1 MLPLPLLGALID
13 TAGAA
18 IKAVRNS
25 GSSAASATPA
35 ASAGND
41 SASGPA
47 AVPFAQTLKQSVASR
62 HDAASGDTSD
72 GATSSTASTSAPN
85 SSTSTTGT
93 NPSKPSGNH
102 DDKSTDDA
110 NATPNPDAAAL
121 AAAVAMQAQLQAR
134 VDNPAPAAAD
144 AAATAAGAAALAGTA
159 VAAGQPD
166 ATAALAHQA
175 GTDAAATP
183 VAPAAARDA
192 LQAALA
198 KLSGDA
204 GAIALPAGA
213 AGTSSA
219 AAPTAAGA
227 QSTPT
232 VPTFDRTLAD
242 AKGALATQQT
252 PAQAA
257 ASALQAG
264 AGGQSAAQHGFG
276 SGEQAASPAA
286 DATAAAATAAATA
299 AAAAQANVQASP
311 VAGSIAA
318 ANAHVLAPHV
328 GTADW
333 TDALSQKVVFL
344 SNAHQQSAELTLNP
358 PDLGPLQVVLR
369 VADNHAHA
377 LFVSQHPQV
386 RDAVEAALP
395 KLREA
400 MEAGG
405 LGLGS
410 ATVSD
415 GGFGSQQNAQQQA
428 FAGGRP
434 ASRARAGSSGA
445 DAPLDA
451 APSAAAAATVSRA
464 GLVDTFA

>member
-1 MLPLPLLGALID
+1 MPPLPLLGALLD
-13 TAGAA
+13 TAGTA
-18 IKAVRNS
+18 IKAVRGA
-25 GSSAASATPA
+25 GSSASAT
-35 ASAGND
+35 SAGND
-41 SASGPA
+41 AATSQA
-47 AVPFAQTLKQSVASR
+47 AVPFAQTLKRSVVTR
-62 HDAASGDTSD
+62 HDTANAGKPDAATQQ
-72 GATSSTASTSAPN
+72 ASSTPAA
-85 SSTSTTGT
+85 GA
-93 NPSKPSGNH
+93 KPADRV

-110 NATPNPDAAAL
+110 NATPNADAAAL
-121 AAAVAMQAQLQAR
+121 AAAAAVQAQLQAR
-134 VDNPAPAAAD
+134 VNDAAPAGANAD
-144 AAATAAGAAALAGTA
+144 TAATAAQTTA
-159 VAAGQPD
+159 VSGQPD
-166 ATAALAHQA
+166 ATAALTNHA
-175 GTDAAATP
+175 GKDAAAE
-183 VAPAAARDA
+183 PALPASGRDA

-198 KLSGDA
+198 KLTGGA
-204 GAIALPAGA
+204 GAIAMPATGTA
-213 AGTSSA
+213 AATTAPASTTSASA
-219 AAPTAAGA
+219 AAAPL
-227 QSTPT
+227 TPK

-242 AKGALATQQT
+242 AKGALATQPT
-252 PAQAA
+252 PTQATAQ
-257 ASALQAG
+257 ALQAG
-264 AGGQSAAQHGFG
+264 ATGQPAAHALAAT
-276 SGEQAASPAA
+276 EEAASPAA
-286 DATAAAATAAATA
+286 DASVAAAATA
-299 AAAAQANVQASP
+299 AAAAQANLQASP
-311 VAGSIAA
+311 AASSVAA

-377 LFVSQHPQV
+377 LFVSQHAQV

-415 GGFGSQQNAQQQA
+415 GGFASQQQNLQQS

-434 ASRARAGSSGA
+434 SLRARAGSSAG
-445 DAPLDA
+445 DAPVDA
-451 APSAAAAATVSRA
+451 AQSAAAGATVSRA

>member
-1 MLPLPLLGALID
+1 MPPLPLLGALLD
-13 TAGAA
+13 TAGTA
-18 IKAVRNS
+18 IKAVRGA
-25 GSSAASATPA
+25 GSSAAAT
-35 ASAGND
+35 SAGND
-41 SASGPA
+41 AATSPA
-47 AVPFAQTLKQSVASR
+47 AVPFAQTLKQSVGTR
-62 HDAASGDTSD
+62 HDTANAGKPDT
-72 GATSSTASTSAPN
+72 ATQQA
-85 SSTSTTGT
+85 SSTSPAGA
-93 NPSKPSGNH
+93 KPADRV

-110 NATPNPDAAAL
+110 NATPNADAAAL
-121 AAAVAMQAQLQAR
+121 AAAAAVQAQLQAR
-134 VDNPAPAAAD
+134 VNDAAPAGAAAD
-144 AAATAAGAAALAGTA
+144 TAATAAQTTA
-159 VAAGQPD
+159 VSGQPD
-166 ATAALAHQA
+166 ATAALTNHASK
-175 GTDAAATP
+175 DAAAD
-183 VAPAAARDA
+183 PALPASGREA

-198 KLSGDA
+198 KLTGGA
-204 GAIALPAGA
+204 GAIAMPPTGTAAATAATAPAST
-213 AGTSSA
+213 TSASA
-219 AAPTAAGA
+219 AAAPL
-227 QSTPT
+227 TPK

-242 AKGALATQQT
+242 AKGALAPQPTPTQAT
-252 PAQAA
+252 AQ
-257 ASALQAG
+257 ALQAG
-264 AGGQSAAQHGFG
+264 AAGQPAAHALAAT
-276 SGEQAASPAA
+276 EEAASPAA
-286 DATAAAATAAATA
+286 DASVAAAATA
-299 AAAAQANVQASP
+299 AAAAQANLQASP
-311 VAGSIAA
+311 AASSLAA

-377 LFVSQHPQV
+377 LFVSQHAQV

-415 GGFGSQQNAQQQA
+415 GGFASQQQNPQQS

-434 ASRARAGSSGA
+434 SPRARAGSSA
-445 DAPLDA
+445 VDAPVDA
-451 APSAAAAATVSRA
+451 AQSAAAGASVSRA

>member
-1 MLPLPLLGALID
+1 MPPLPLLGALLD

-18 IKAVRNS
+18 LKAARGS
-25 GSSAASATPA
+25 GASAAND
-35 ASAGND
+35 ASAAT
-41 SASGPA
+41 S
-47 AVPFAQTLKQSVASR
+47 AVPFAQTLKQSVATRGDTANAGTS
-62 HDAASGDTSD
+62 DVSTKPAASKP
-72 GATSSTASTSAPN
+72 TA
-85 SSTSTTGT
+85 GT
-93 NPSKPSGNH
+93 KPSGTD
-102 DDKSTDDA
+102 DDKATEDTTA
-110 NATPNPDAAAL
+110 NAATNPDAAAL
-121 AAAVAMQAQLQAR
+121 AAAAAVQAQLQAR
-134 VDNPAPAAAD
+134 PDPATPAD
-144 AAATAAGAAALAGTA
+144 AATAAAAVATQKTA
-159 VAAGQPD
+159 VSGQPD
-166 ATAALAHQA
+166 AMATLADHAAKDATAQP
-175 GTDAAATP
+175 TD
-183 VAPAAARDA
+183 PASSRDA

-198 KLSGDA
+198 KLTGGA
-204 GAIALPAGA
+204 GAITMPAT
-213 AGTSSA
+213 GTSA
-219 AAPTAAGA
+219 AATPTAPAA
-227 QSTPT
+227 TASNTAAPLTPK

-252 PAQAA
+252 PTQVTPQTLQADANAQSGAQHALAAAGNATDPA
-257 ASALQAG
+257 ASATLAAG
-264 AGGQSAAQHGFG
+264 
-276 SGEQAASPAA
+276 
-286 DATAAAATAAATA
+286 ATA
-299 AAAAQANVQASP
+299 AAAAQANLQLSP
-311 VAGSIAA
+311 AAGAIAA

-377 LFVSQHPQV
+377 LFVSQHAQV

-415 GGFGSQQNAQQQA
+415 GGLASQQQQQNPQQTNA
-428 FAGGRP
+428 HGQPSRRGNGGP
-434 ASRARAGSSGA
+434 SAVDAPVDAAQSAPVAARA
-445 DAPLDA
+445 
-451 APSAAAAATVSRA
+451 SRA